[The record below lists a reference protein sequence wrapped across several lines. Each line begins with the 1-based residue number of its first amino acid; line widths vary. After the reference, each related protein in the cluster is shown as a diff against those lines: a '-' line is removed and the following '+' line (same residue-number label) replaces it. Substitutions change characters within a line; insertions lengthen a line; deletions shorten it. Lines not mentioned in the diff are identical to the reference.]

1 MSIGKYSIFI
11 VLIWRLTCNIL
22 FFDVILQSVF
32 KMKRLYILILL
43 VTSCIAAVAQSM
55 TQITGMVRDS
65 ITREPIP
72 YVSISVPGTD
82 LGVITTEHGGFTLNS
97 RKNIAKLRVSAVG
110 YVTQEVLMRV
120 GQTVVIVDLA
130 PSSVSLSEVVV
141 KRGKEKY
148 SKKNN
153 PAVELAKKLIARRN
167 QGDPLKNDFYSY
179 HKYER
184 MMYGFN
190 DLEEAG
196 GKNPLL
202 RKFKF
207 LEEYADTSTLSGT
220 KVLPVS
226 IKEKLSNEYYR
237 KDPGSHKEYVIAQKS
252 DGIDESFDQTSIK
265 SFLDDVFREIDI
277 FENDVT
283 LLTNRF
289 VSPLSSIGNTFYK
302 YYLNDTLDVDGE
314 RCIELSFVPF
324 NTESFG
330 FLGRMYIPLND
341 TTLFVKRVSMN
352 VPHNINL
359 NYVERVHIIQ
369 DFEKSP
375 NGSRMKTRDDIE
387 VEFRIIKGSPGLFAR
402 RETLYNRHS
411 FNEPMDVTLF
421 DKQGEIIID
430 SDANK
435 RDEQYWTDNRLRE
448 HKTDGN
454 SVQRMLTRLRQ
465 SKAFYWGEKIIST
478 FVNGYIPTASRNAK
492 WEFGPV
498 NTAVSGNSLEGVR
511 LRVGGMSTVNLSRH
525 WFTRVYAAYGCSDK
539 VFKYSG
545 QLEYSFN
552 EKQSLDQEFPI
563 NSIRLKHQY
572 DVDKLGQHYLYT
584 NTDNVFLALK
594 RQKDNKMLYLRNTEL
609 EYKYENLHHFS
620 FAVAFEHNIHEDSK
634 FLGFVYPDGTVRN
647 RYTEAGFKVAL
658 RYAPGEKFYQTR
670 NYRIPI
676 NMDAPII
683 SVTHTYMPKG
693 FMGSLFEINKTEVGL
708 QKRFWFSAFGYTDI
722 ILKGAKLW
730 SKASYPDLLLP
741 NANLSYTIQPESY
754 ALMNAMEFVNDQYLS
769 WDVTYWGN
777 GILMNRLPLI
787 KKLKLRE
794 VISMRGL
801 WGSLSDK
808 NNPAKSG
815 DVFAFPSNALCQEMG
830 RTPYMEMGV
839 GLDNIFTILRVD
851 YVWRLSYRHTPGVDR
866 NGVRIQL
873 HFTF

>member
-1 MSIGKYSIFI
+1 
-11 VLIWRLTCNIL
+11 
-22 FFDVILQSVF
+22 
-32 KMKRLYILILL
+32 MKQL
-43 VTSCIAAVAQSM
+43 
-55 TQITGMVRDS
+55 TGMVRDS
-65 ITREPIP
+65 SSLEPIP
-72 YVSISVPGTD
+72 FVSISVPGTD
-82 LGVITTEHGGFTLNS
+82 VGVITSEHGGF
-97 RKNIAKLRVSAVG
+97 NINTRNAVKKLRASAVG
-110 YVTQEVLMRV
+110 YKTQEVEIKD
-120 GQTVVIVDLA
+120 GQTVVLINMVPTSVTLGEIV
-130 PSSVSLSEVVV
+130 VH
-141 KRGKEKY
+141 KGKQKY

-153 PAVELAKKLIARRN
+153 PAVELAKKLIDRRHDN
-167 QGDPLKNDFYSY
+167 DPCNNDFYSY
-179 HKYER
+179 NKYER
-184 MMYGFN
+184 VMYGFN
-190 DLEEAG
+190 DLNEVG

-202 RKFKF
+202 HKFKF

-220 KVLPVS
+220 KVLPIS
-226 IKEKLSNEYYR
+226 IKEKISNEFYR
-237 KDPGSHKEYVIAQKS
+237 KDPSSHKEYIMAQKS
-252 DGIDESFDQTSIK
+252 DGIDESLDQTSIK
-265 SFLDDVFREIDI
+265 SFIDDVFREIDI
-277 FENDVT
+277 FNNDVT
-283 LLTNRF
+283 ILTNRF
-289 VSPLSSIGNTFYK
+289 VSPLSSIGNNFYK
-302 YYLNDTLDVDGE
+302 YFLNDTVDIDGE

-341 TTLFVKRVSMN
+341 TTLFVKRITMN

-369 DFEKSP
+369 DYEKSP

-387 VEFRIIKGSPGLFAR
+387 VEFRLVKGSPGLFAR
-402 RETLYNRHS
+402 RETLYDKHS
-411 FNEPMDVTLF
+411 FNEPMDVTVF
-421 DKQGEIIID
+421 DKTGEQIFD
-430 SDANK
+430 TEAFK
-435 RDEQYWTDNRLRE
+435 RTDQYWSDNRLVQ

-454 SVQRMLTRLRQ
+454 SVQRMLSRLRQ
-465 SKAFYWGEKIIST
+465 SKAFYWGEKIITT
-478 FVNGYIPTASRNAK
+478 FVNGYIPTSKRNSK
-492 WEFGPV
+492 WDFGPV
-498 NTAVSGNSLEGVR
+498 NTAISGNSLEGVR

-525 WFTRVYAAYGCSDK
+525 WFTRAYAAYGCRDK
-539 VFKYSG
+539 KFKYLG

-552 EKQSLDQEFPI
+552 EKKSLDMEFPI

-572 DVDKLGQHYLYT
+572 DVDKLGQQYLYT

-594 RQKDNKMLYLRNTEL
+594 RQKDDKMLYLRKTEL
-609 EYKYENLHHFS
+609 EYKFENQHHFS
-620 FAVAFEHNIHEDSK
+620 FAVGFEHNIHEDSK
-634 FLGFVYPDGTVRN
+634 YLNFVYPDGSVRN

-670 NYRIPI
+670 SYRIPI
-676 NMDAPII
+676 NMDAPIV
-683 SVTHTYMPKG
+683 SLTHTYMPKG
-693 FMGSLFEINKTEVGL
+693 FMGSLFEINKTEVGV
-708 QKRFWFSAFGYTDI
+708 QKRFWFSAFGYTDVI
-722 ILKGAKLW
+722 VKGAKLW

-808 NNPAKSG
+808 NNPAKCN
-815 DVFAFPSNALCQEMG
+815 DVFAFPGETLCQEMG

-851 YVWRLSYRHTPGVDR
+851 YVWRLSYRNTPGVNR

>member
-1 MSIGKYSIFI
+1 
-11 VLIWRLTCNIL
+11 
-22 FFDVILQSVF
+22 
-32 KMKRLYILILL
+32 MKKFTLYILFTLISL
-43 VTSCIAAVAQSM
+43 SAMAQSM

-65 ITREPIP
+65 VTREPIP
-72 YVSISVPGTD
+72 FVSISVPGTD

-97 RKNIAKLRVSAVG
+97 RKHIARLRVSAVG
-110 YVTQEVLMRV
+110 YVTQEVPMKV
-120 GQTVVIVDLA
+120 GQTVVIVNLA
-130 PSSVSLSEVVV
+130 PSSVSLGEVVV

-153 PAVELAKKLIARRN
+153 PAVELAKKLIARRKN
-167 QGDPLKNDFYSY
+167 GDPLNNDFYSY

-184 MMYGFN
+184 LMYGFN
-190 DLEEAG
+190 DLDEAG

-207 LEEYADTSTLSGT
+207 LEEYTDTSTLSGSR
-220 KVLPVS
+220 VLPIS
-226 IKEKLSNEYYR
+226 IKEKLSNEYNR
-237 KDPGSHKEYVIAQKS
+237 KDPKSHKEYVLAQKN
-252 DGIDESFDQTSIK
+252 DGIDDSFDQTSIK
-265 SFLDDVFREIDI
+265 NFLDDVFREVDV
-277 FENDVT
+277 FDNDVT
-283 LLTNRF
+283 MLTNRF

-302 YYLNDTLDVDGE
+302 YYLNDTIDIDGE

-330 FLGRMYIPLND
+330 FLGRMYIPVND
-341 TTLFVKRVSMN
+341 TTLFVKRITMN

-387 VEFRIIKGSPGLFAR
+387 VEFRIVKGTPGMFAR
-402 RETLYNRHS
+402 RETLYNHHS
-411 FNEPMDVTLF
+411 FHEPADVTLF
-421 DKQGEIIID
+421 DKTGDQLYD
-430 SDANK
+430 SDAYK
-435 RDEQYWTDNRLRE
+435 RTEQYWADNRLSE
-448 HKTDGN
+448 HKADGN
-454 SVQRMLTRLRQ
+454 SVQRMLARLRQ
-465 SKAFYWGEKIIST
+465 SKAFYWGEKIITT
-478 FVNGYIPTASRNAK
+478 FINGYIPTSGRNSK
-492 WEFGPV
+492 WDFGPV
-498 NTAVSGNSLEGVR
+498 NTTVSGNSLEGVR

-525 WFTRVYAAYGCSDK
+525 WFTRAYAAYGCGDK
-539 VFKYSG
+539 TFKYSG

-552 EKQSLDQEFPI
+552 EKKSLDHEFPI
-563 NSIRLKHQY
+563 NAIRLLHRY
-572 DVDKLGQHYLYT
+572 DVDKLGQQYLYT
-584 NTDNVFLALK
+584 NADNVFLALK
-594 RQKDNKMLYLRNTEL
+594 RQKDDKMLYLRKTEL

-620 FAVAFEHNIHEDSK
+620 FSVAFEHNIHEDSK
-634 FLGFVYPDGTVRN
+634 FLNFAYPDGSMRH
-647 RYTEAGFKVAL
+647 RYTEAGFKVNV
-658 RYAPGEKFYQTR
+658 RFAPGEKFYQTR
-670 NYRIPI
+670 MFRIPI
-676 NMDAPII
+676 NMDAPIV
-683 SVTHTYMPKG
+683 SLSHTYMPKG
-693 FMGSLFEINKTEVGL
+693 FMGSLFEINKTELGL

-722 ILKGAKLW
+722 IVKGAKLW

-808 NNPAKSG
+808 NNPAASA
-815 DVFAFPSNALCQEMG
+815 DVFAFPEGAMCQAMG

-839 GLDNIFTILRVD
+839 GLDNILTFLRVD
-851 YVWRLSYRHTPGVDR
+851 YVWRLTYRHTPGVDR